1 MTKVIGIGKQSFEDI
16 IQSNCFYIDKT
27 SLIKEWWES
36 EDDIT
41 LITRPRRFGK
51 TLNMDMLKCFFSNQ
65 YRDQG
70 QLFEGLNIWKEE
82 KYQQLQGTYPV
93 IYLSFADVKQTNYK
107 DAVLKI
113 KKIITDVYQ
122 QYIELA
128 GWEGLTEVQVRQF
141 QSVDPYMDDV
151 TAQCA
156 LKDLSGYLYR
166 YYEKKVIILLD
177 EFDTPMQEAYIHG
190 YWNEF
195 TAFIRSL
202 FNAAFETNPYL
213 NRAMM
218 TGITRVSKESIFS
231 DLNNLKVVTTTSEEY
246 ATCFGFTQ
254 EEVFA
259 ALEEF
264 QLADQKDAV
273 KQWYDGFTFGS
284 QQDIYN
290 PWSITNY
297 LKEKKF
303 LAYWASTSSNGLV
316 NRLIQ
321 TSKPDVKEFMEEL
334 LNEREIVLNFD
345 EQIVFDQLETKENA
359 IWSLMVASGY
369 LKVDKIE
376 YRGILHVPWYHLK
389 ITNLETLGMF
399 SEMFTGWFQNT
410 RSNYNAFI
418 KAMLCGNIKEMNA
431 YMNEVALATFSSF
444 DTGSHPSGRTQP
456 ERFYHGFV
464 LGLLVELRDQYE
476 VRSNRESGYGRYDVM
491 LIPRQKNQLAFVL
504 EFKVYNAQEELK
516 LEDTVQS
523 ALLQIEEKHYDTE
536 LIERGISK
544 SKIRHYG
551 FAFEGKKLLIGE

>member
-1 MTKVIGIGKQSFEDI
+1 MIDVKKVIGIGKQSFEDI

-190 YWNEF
+190 YWDEF

-202 FNAAFETNPYL
+202 FNAA
-213 NRAMM
+213 
-218 TGITRVSKESIFS
+218 
-231 DLNNLKVVTTTSEEY
+231 
-246 ATCFGFTQ
+246 CFGFTQ
-254 EEVFA
+254 EEVFT

-264 QLADQKDAV
+264 QLAGQKDAV

-284 QQDIYN
+284 QRDIYN

-297 LKEKKF
+297 LKEKKL
-303 LAYWASTSSNGLV
+303 LAYWASTSSNDLI

-369 LKVDKIE
+369 LKIDKIE

-399 SEMFTGWFQNT
+399 SEMFVGWFQNT

-504 EFKVYNAQEELK
+504 EFKVYDAQEELK

-523 ALLQIEEKHYDTE
+523 ALVQIEEKDYDTE

-551 FAFEGKKLLIGE
+551 FAFEGKRVLIGE